1 MSNQEIQTRD
11 SILIKH
17 NTLVSARYNLTPNE
31 CRAFTYLL
39 YKIQRNREDNI
50 REKSCIISQDEFKQ
64 IINDKN
70 KSSINGI
77 TSILKSL
84 KKNDI
89 YLKEKKGDKNNYIWS
104 EYSFISGFE
113 FDDELNNFKV
123 VCAEKVYDTL
133 MNHDYKNDGFYTP
146 INLIIWFQFKLNSTQ
161 RIYELLRLWSNTKK
175 TVNYTIDELREFMM
189 LENKYSQ
196 YRDFK
201 KRVILPAIKE
211 LKEVGQLDIEIK
223 ENRVNRQV
231 TSIDFIVKDLDKRI
245 YFDKQSETKTELNAT
260 ENVIE
265 LEPKELSKI
274 EVKPKKETN
283 DFYVPNKKLFTA
295 KTLKDFMSDF
305 NSYDFR
311 NNKNKEVLQLSIMA
325 TLNKDDE
332 DKVKVKAYNYFKT
345 TLEDKL
351 KSITTEP
358 CSDVNSKKTKFH
370 NFTETFTDYS
380 VKELNEI
387 IHKSQVAKLGTDKT
401 HENNYIDLRE
411 KAIEILQAETVLTVN
426 PNDRY
431 WADEINKKIQEL
443 KGISII

>member
-1 MSNQEIQTRD
+1 MSDKEVQTRD

-17 NTLVSARYNLTPNE
+17 NTLVSARYNLSPNE

-50 REKSCIISQDEFKQ
+50 KEKSCIISQEEFKK

-89 YLKEKKGDKNNYIWS
+89 YLKEKKGDKENYIWS

-113 FDDELNNFKV
+113 FDDEFNSFKV

-175 TVNYTIDELREFMM
+175 AVNYTIDELREFMM
-189 LENKYSQ
+189 LEDKYSQ

-201 KRVILPAIKE
+201 KRIILPAIKE
-211 LKEVGQLDIEIK
+211 LKEVGKLDIEIK

-231 TSIDFIVKDLDKRI
+231 ESIDFIVKDLDKRI
-245 YFDKQSETKTELNAT
+245 YFDKSNETKTEF
-260 ENVIE
+260 
-265 LEPKELSKI
+265 KKI
-274 EVKPKKETN
+274 EKITEANEFIAENKNKIAN
-283 DFYVPNKKLFTA
+283 FYVPNKKLFTV
-295 KTLKDFMSDF
+295 KTLKDFIADF
-305 NSYDFR
+305 NSYDFKDT
-311 NNKNKEVLQLSIMA
+311 KNKQALQLAIMA

-332 DKVKVKAYNYFKT
+332 EKIKVKSYNYFKI
-345 TLEDKL
+345 TLMDKL
-351 KSITTEP
+351 NSIEP
-358 CSDVNSKKTKFH
+358 KLNDSIKKTKFH
-370 NFTETFTDYS
+370 NFDETFTQYN
-380 VKELNEI
+380 KIELNNI
-387 IHKSQVAKLGTDKT
+387 IDKSQKEKFKDEVSVTVDINQDANKDIY
-401 HENNYIDLRE
+401 N
-411 KAIEILQAETVLTVN
+411 KAIKENWNLVSTLKNRAIKYAKDNGLYYPE
-426 PNDRY
+426 
-431 WADEINKKIQEL
+431 EL
-443 KGISII
+443 E